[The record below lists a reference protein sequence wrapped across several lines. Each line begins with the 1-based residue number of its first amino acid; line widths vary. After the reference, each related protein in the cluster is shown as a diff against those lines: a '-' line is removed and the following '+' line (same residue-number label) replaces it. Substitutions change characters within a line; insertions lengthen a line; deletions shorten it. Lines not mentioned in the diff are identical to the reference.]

1 MKPLSL
7 LCVCGVIILA
17 GCGKQLAENVD
28 PDQVRQALQTVLEA
42 WKAGKSNAELGS
54 LHPSI
59 VMNEADWT
67 NGGRLLD
74 YKMNETGSLD
84 GRQVRW
90 VVQIKLQDK
99 SGKVSERKAT
109 YIVDT
114 VPRIVIVRD
123 TFAS

>member
-1 MKPLSL
+1 MKPLYL
-7 LCVCGVIILA
+7 VCFCSVISLA
-17 GCGKQLAENVD
+17 GCGKPLPENVD
-28 PDQVRQALQTVLEA
+28 LEQARQALQTALDA

-54 LHPSI
+54 LQPPI

-74 YKMNETGSLD
+74 YTMNEKGTLD

-99 SGKVSERKAT
+99 TGKASERKAT
-109 YIVDT
+109 YIIDT
-114 VPRIVIVRD
+114 IPRIVIVRD

>member
-1 MKPLSL
+1 MKSPSV
-7 LCVCGVIILA
+7 LCVCCVVLLT

-28 PDQVRQALQTVLEA
+28 PDQAKQALQTALDA
-42 WKAGKSNAELGS
+42 WKDGKSNAELGS
-54 LHPSI
+54 LQPPI

-74 YKMNETGSLD
+74 YKMDAAGTVD

-99 SGKVSERKAT
+99 AGKVSERKAT
-109 YIVDT
+109 YIIDT

>member
-7 LCVCGVIILA
+7 VCICFVIFLA
-17 GCGKQLAENVD
+17 GCGKQVAENVD
-28 PDQVRQALQTVLEA
+28 PEQARQALRTGLDA
-42 WKAGKSNAELGS
+42 WKAGKGNAELGS
-54 LHPSI
+54 LQPPI

-74 YKMNETGSLD
+74 YKMDAAGSLD

-99 SGKVSERKAT
+99 AGKVSERKAT
-109 YIVDT
+109 YIIDT
-114 VPRIVIVRD
+114 IPRIVIVRD